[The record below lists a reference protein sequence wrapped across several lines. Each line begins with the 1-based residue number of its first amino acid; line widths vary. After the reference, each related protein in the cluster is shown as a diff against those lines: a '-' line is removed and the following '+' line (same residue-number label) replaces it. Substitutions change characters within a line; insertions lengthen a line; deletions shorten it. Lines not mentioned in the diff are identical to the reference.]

1 MQVPPQAANTL
12 ARVADAA
19 NAVGGI
25 AYYFSFFCFR
35 LRSSDSGRPGV
46 TGDATPRSPLRGY
59 RATSRKIN
67 IMRTSAKLITA
78 LSVAALVG
86 VAGSAFTATST
97 IDAGQ
102 KYVGATG
109 QSVTGVHVSSV
120 QYTTNAT
127 TDFTTAVSFHVAE
140 DLGAETTITATISNA
155 VPASASDACTPTALG
170 AGLGTNLVCSFGAG
184 LLNVDQLDIVAS

>member
-1 MQVPPQAANTL
+1 VFVGSGIQLYLGVATAAGPAQGL
-12 ARVADAA
+12 P
-19 NAVGGI
+19 
-25 AYYFSFFCFR
+25 
-35 LRSSDSGRPGV
+35 RSSN
-46 TGDATPRSPLRGY
+46 
-59 RATSRKIN
+59 RK
-67 IMRTSAKLITA
+67 RKLKRKSAKLITA
-78 LSVAALVG
+78 LSVAGLIG
-86 VAGSAFTATST
+86 IAGSAFTAAST

-109 QSVTGVHVSSV
+109 QTISGVTVSSV

-127 TDFTTAVSFHVAE
+127 TDITTAVAFHVAE
-140 DLGAETTITATISNA
+140 DLGTETTITATISNA